1 MIKALIDLSLDL
13 SVEDFP
19 GKMGYVASRI
29 GIPDTIVL
37 LDKISGLEIYIPL
50 SAREHFIKQY
60 IRDNYTG
67 FNGLSI
73 AVKFGIN
80 AAEVKQFS
88 KDKSPIIDPLSSSH
102 MKIIADECGRDLATR
117 IIMAFPGERIQ
128 IPADYSFLKRIY
140 IQRNFNGQNTANL
153 AVQLHCTDRFVRQV
167 VEDMYQAKRNPQ
179 LDLFSTMD
187 VFS

>member
-29 GIPDTIVL
+29 GIQDTIVL
-37 LDKISGLEIYIPL
+37 LDKIAGLELYIPL
-50 SAREHFIKQY
+50 LARDHYIKKY
-60 IRDNYTG
+60 VRDHYDG
-67 FNGLSI
+67 FNALSI

-80 AAEVKQFS
+80 AADVKKFA
-88 KDKSPIIDPLSSSH
+88 KDKSAITDPLSSSH
-102 MKIIADECGRDLATR
+102 IKIVAEECGRDLATR

-153 AVQLHCTDRFVRQV
+153 SVLLHCTDRFVRQV
-167 VEDMYQAKRNPQ
+167 VEDMYEAKRNPQ
-179 LDLFSTMD
+179 ISFLATL
-187 VFS
+187 